1 MKIGIIS
8 FTSKGAC
15 INRKLSSLFQ
25 VKGVHLSKFKEEG
38 LDNIESSLNE
48 WTKEQFQV
56 CEALVFI
63 GATGIAVRAIAP
75 FIINKAV
82 DPAVLVIDELGKYI
96 IPLLSGHLGGANKLA
111 SELSVLIGG
120 TPVVTTATDLE
131 KCFAIDEWA
140 KRNSLVIKNLKVAKH
155 ISAALLQ
162 GEVVGFMAD
171 VSIKGHLPKGL
182 KYYKANQME
191 TIQGPLGI
199 WIGWEEKRPF
209 QETLWLVPPLLTVG
223 IGCKKGTSEA
233 QIERLVKQILEQYHL
248 PIESVGQIVSIDLK
262 KNEEGLNEW
271 ANRNKK
277 SIRFFSALQLSQVEG
292 EFTASSF
299 VKQVTGVDNVCERAA
314 VLGSYGGKL
323 LVPKTSLDGVTIA
336 IAIAIEGTYKV
347 QFDETC

>member
-155 ISAALLQ
+155 IWQL
-162 GEVVGFMAD
+162 
-171 VSIKGHLPKGL
+171 
-182 KYYKANQME
+182 YYK
-191 TIQGPLGI
+191 
-199 WIGWEEKRPF
+199 
-209 QETLWLVPPLLTVG
+209 
-223 IGCKKGTSEA
+223 
-233 QIERLVKQILEQYHL
+233 VK
-248 PIESVGQIVSIDLK
+248 
-262 KNEEGLNEW
+262 
-271 ANRNKK
+271 
-277 SIRFFSALQLSQVEG
+277 
-292 EFTASSF
+292 
-299 VKQVTGVDNVCERAA
+299 
-314 VLGSYGGKL
+314 
-323 LVPKTSLDGVTIA
+323 
-336 IAIAIEGTYKV
+336 
-347 QFDETC
+347 